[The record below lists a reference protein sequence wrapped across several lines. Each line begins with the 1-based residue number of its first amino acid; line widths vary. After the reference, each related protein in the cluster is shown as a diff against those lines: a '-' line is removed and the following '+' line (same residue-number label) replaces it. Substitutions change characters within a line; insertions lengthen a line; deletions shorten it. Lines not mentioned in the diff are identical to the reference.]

1 MSKNYFKS
9 LKTENVWVDDNS
21 VTKCY
26 NCRDNFSLFNRR
38 HHCRLCGKIFCYT
51 CSDYYIYTNLN
62 SKLIS
67 IDDYSN
73 ECINT
78 NGNVCFKKKKLC
90 YQCNKI
96 LLNIKNIS
104 NTIKL
109 IDLLPLD
116 LYELY
121 KLLLVNK
128 VWYKGILYYLHNF
141 KKLHY
146 YTILDNVK
154 NKQILNINKK
164 NICGHNRLIVLYII
178 ENSENW
184 DSKKIETEINYLEK
198 KNINCKSVLCDK
210 YCHNKLNNYDIINI
224 LFKTKNSELKKYLL
238 NKLDIQNIKIYLPL
252 FIKLIETDNIN
263 DYSIT
268 NYLINKCNNIQ
279 ISIELFLQLFIVVK
293 NNENLIYKNSLQ
305 RIKNEINKMDS
316 NKYNIIINSIKLI
329 NKISLININKLDT
342 HIIEINNFIKENECY
357 IPFSKNQIKFISSEI
372 IIKDSHTKPIILEVH
387 FKDNSYKNIL
397 FKKEDVRF
405 DYIVCK
411 IISFIKSILKDKK
424 NFVIYDIIPINVNSG
439 LIEIVDKSHTLYFI
453 KEELNISLQNFIMEK
468 NKNETIEVI
477 KTRFLKSLSIYSVI
491 TYVLGIGDRHLDNIM
506 ITECGLLFHID
517 YSYCLGYDPKPFYP
531 VIRITQDMID
541 MIGGIKSEGYKN
553 YIRMSNDYYN
563 IIRKY
568 TNMIS
573 LYILLLNNIN
583 KDIFNIEFIDNYI
596 KNKFVYPESD
606 NYANNTLNDT
616 IVNNSENYNYID
628 FIHYHSKEKTVSKTI
643 YNMYDSSLSLS
654 MYFKNKLYSIL

>member
-9 LKTENVWVDDNS
+9 LKTENIWIDDNS
-21 VTKCY
+21 VTKCH
-26 NCRDNFSLFNRR
+26 NCRDSFSLFNRR
-38 HHCRLCGKIFCYT
+38 HHCRLCGKIFCYN

-62 SKLIS
+62 TKLIS

-73 ECINT
+73 ECIN
-78 NGNVCFKKKKLC
+78 NNNNVCFNKKKLC

-104 NTIKL
+104 NIIKL
-109 IDLLPLD
+109 IELLPLD
-116 LYELY
+116 IYELN

-128 VWYKGILYYLHNF
+128 VWYKGVLYYLHNF

-146 YTILDNVK
+146 YTIFDTIK
-154 NKQILNINKK
+154 KKEILNINKK
-164 NICGHNRLIVLYII
+164 YICGHNKLVVLYII
-178 ENSENW
+178 ENSINW
-184 DSKKIETEINYLEK
+184 DLERIENEINYLEK
-198 KNINCKSVLCDK
+198 RNVNCNNLLCDEK
-210 YCHNKLNNYDIINI
+210 CHNKLDNYDIINI
-224 LFKTKNSELKKYLL
+224 LFKIKNKLLKKYLL
-238 NKLDIQNIKIYLPL
+238 DRLDIKNIKIYLPL

-268 NYLINKCNNIQ
+268 NYLVKKCNNIQ
-279 ISIELFLQLFIVVK
+279 ICIELFLQLFIIVK
-293 NNENLIYKNSLQ
+293 NNQSLIYKNSLQ
-305 RIKNEINKMDS
+305 RIKNKINEIDS

-329 NKISLININKLDT
+329 NRISLINIDKLNNN
-342 HIIEINNFIKENECY
+342 IIEINNFIKENECY
-357 IPFSKNQIKFISSEI
+357 LPFSKKKIKFISSDI
-372 IIKDSHTKPIILEVH
+372 IVKDSHTKPIILE
-387 FKDNSYKNIL
+387 FYFTDNSYKKVL
-397 FKKEDVRF
+397 FKKEDIRF

-411 IISFIKSILKDKK
+411 IIKFIKNIIEDEQ
-424 NFVIYDIIPINVNSG
+424 NFITYDIIPININSG
-439 LIEIVDKSHTLYFI
+439 LIEIIDESNTLYFI

-506 ITECGLLFHID
+506 ITNSGLLFHID

-553 YIRMSNDYYN
+553 YIKISNNYYN
-563 IIRKY
+563 IIRRY
-568 TNMIS
+568 TNIIS
-573 LYILLLNNIN
+573 LYILLLNDVN
-583 KDIFNIEFIDNYI
+583 KDIFSVEFIDNYI
-596 KNKFVYPESD
+596 KKKFVYPESD

-616 IVNNSENYNYID
+616 IINNSENYNYID

-643 YNMYDSSLSLS
+643 YNLYDSSLSLS
-654 MYFKNKLYSIL
+654 MYLKNKFYSIL